1 MKTIA
6 IVNQKGGCGK
16 TTTAHSIGGAL
27 KKRGERVLFV
37 DLDSQCNLTYSLGGE
52 IGDGDITDALE
63 TPSSVRDIIQETEQG
78 DLIAGSPDLSRLNA
92 NYRGR
97 EDMERLKEAL
107 KPIKRGYDHIIIDTP
122 PSLGALMVNAL
133 TSCDGALV
141 VAQADIFSLQGVGQ
155 LMGTLQEVKDN
166 TNSKLKILGLAL
178 TRYNERARLSKKLL
192 TDLEAYTK
200 DIGINVLDTKIR
212 ECVALRE
219 AQLNRKSIFEHAGKS
234 NGAKDYEALLDELIK
249 EGL

>member
-16 TTTAHSIGGAL
+16 TTTAQSIGGAL
-27 KKRGERVLFV
+27 RERGERVLFV
-37 DLDSQCNLTYSLGGE
+37 DLDSQCNLTYSLGGD
-52 IGDGDITDALE
+52 IGDSDIVGALE
-63 TPSSVRDIIQETEQG
+63 SPSRSFNTVQETGQG
-78 DLIAGSPDLSRLNA
+78 ALIAGSPDLSKLNA
-92 NYRGR
+92 EYRGID
-97 EDMERLKEAL
+97 DMKRLKEAL
-107 KPIKRGYDHIIIDTP
+107 KPIKKNYDHIIIDTP
-122 PSLGALMVNAL
+122 PALGALMINAL
-133 TSCDGALV
+133 TACDGVLI

-155 LMGTLQEVKDN
+155 LMETLKEVKRN
-166 TNSKLKILGLAL
+166 TNKKLKILGLAL

-192 TDLEAYTK
+192 TDLEAYTE
-200 DIGINVLDTKIR
+200 DIGVPVLNTKIR

-219 AQLNRKSIFEHAGKS
+219 AQLNRKNIFTHSKRS